1 MGRLAGKVAIVTGA
15 GQGVGRGIALA
26 LAKEGAV
33 LVVVGRTLEKCI
45 RTADEIAA
53 AGGRAIALACD
64 VSKREQVCAV
74 VDRTIEAFGSIDILV
89 NNAHASRP
97 MVPFAETTEKD
108 MAVSLKGMY
117 GTWHFMQVCFP
128 HLRNSRGKV
137 INLGS
142 VSGLRGDAG
151 FAAYAVAKEGIRA
164 MSRVA
169 AREWGAHGITVNVI
183 CPFSD
188 SPGVEYMID
197 TNPDF
202 IPMLTESTAM
212 KRLGSSE
219 RDVGRTVVFLSS
231 ADADYITGQT
241 INVDGGIWIVP

>member
-1 MGRLAGKVAIVTGA
+1 MGRLHGKVAIITGA
-15 GQGVGRGIALA
+15 GQGVGRGITLA
-26 LAKEGAV
+26 LAKEGASV
-33 LVVVGRTLEKCI
+33 VVVGRTLDKCT
-45 RTADEIAA
+45 RTADEV
-53 AGGRAIALACD
+53 RATGANALALACD
-64 VSKREQVCAV
+64 VGKREQVDAV
-74 VDRTIEAFGSIDILV
+74 VQTTIEAFGAINIMV

-97 MVPFAETTEKD
+97 MVPFADTTDKD
-108 MAVSLKGMY
+108 MAISLKGMY
-117 GTWHFMQVCFP
+117 GTWYFMQACFP
-128 HLRNSRGKV
+128 YFRESGGKI

-169 AREWGAHGITVNVI
+169 AREWGEYGITVNVI

-188 SPGVEYMID
+188 SPGIDYMISS
-197 TNPDF
+197 TPAF
-202 IPMLTESTAM
+202 IPRLTESTAM

-219 RDVGRTVVFLSS
+219 SDVGRTVVFLSS

-241 INVDGGIWIVP
+241 INVDGGIWIAP

>member
-1 MGRLAGKVAIVTGA
+1 MGRLEGKVAIVTGA

-33 LVVVGRTLEKCI
+33 VVVVGRTLEKCT
-45 RTADEIAA
+45 RTVEEIER
-53 AGGRAIALACD
+53 AGGRALAMACD
-64 VSKREQVCAV
+64 VSKREQVEGV
-74 VDRTIEAFGSIDILV
+74 VAEAAETLGAIDILV

-97 MVPFAETTEKD
+97 QVPFEKTSEKD
-108 MAVSLKGMY
+108 MAISLKGMY
-117 GTWHFMQVCFP
+117 GAYHFMQVCFP
-128 HLRNSRGKV
+128 YLKDGRGKV
-137 INLGS
+137 INIGS

-151 FAAYAVAKEGIRA
+151 FTAYAIAKEGIRA

-169 AREWGAHGITVNVI
+169 AREWGEHGITVNVL

-188 SPGVEYMID
+188 SPGIEYMKEKDPAFIPALID
-197 TNPDF
+197 TTS
-202 IPMLTESTAM
+202 L

-231 ADADYITGQT
+231 SDADYITGQT
-241 INVDGGIWIVP
+241 INVDGGIWVVP

>member
-1 MGRLAGKVAIVTGA
+1 VGNLQDKVAIVTGA

-26 LAKEGAV
+26 LAKEGAAV
-33 LVVVGRTLEKCI
+33 AVVGRTLEKCE
-45 RTADEIAA
+45 RTVNEI
-53 AGGRAIALACD
+53 RAIGGTGLALACD
-64 VSKREQVCAV
+64 VSKRDQVDEV
-74 VDRTIEAFGSIDILV
+74 VRQTVEAFGTVHILV

-97 MVPFAETTEKD
+97 LVSLADTTDKD

-117 GTWHFMQVCFP
+117 GTWYFMQACFP
-128 HLRNSRGKV
+128 YLKQGRGKV

-169 AREWGAHGITVNVI
+169 AREWGPLGVTVNVV

-188 SPGVEYMID
+188 SPGIDYMIE

-202 IPMLTESTAM
+202 IPTLTEGTSL

-219 RDVGRTVVFLSS
+219 MDVGRTVVFLAS
-231 ADADYITGQT
+231 AAGDYITGQT